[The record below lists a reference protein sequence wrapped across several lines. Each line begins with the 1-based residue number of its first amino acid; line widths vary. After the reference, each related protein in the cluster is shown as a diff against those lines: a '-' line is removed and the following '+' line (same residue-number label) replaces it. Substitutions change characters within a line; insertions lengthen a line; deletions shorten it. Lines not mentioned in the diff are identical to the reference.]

1 MKIVIDMN
9 LSPAWVSVFAQH
21 GIPATHWSTVGS
33 PTAPDSE
40 IFAWA
45 RAHDH
50 AIFTHDLDFAMILAV
65 SRSSKPSVVQ
75 LRHPDV
81 HPARHGER
89 IVRVI
94 AQFSSELG
102 AGALIS
108 IEPDK
113 ERVRLLP
120 LND

>member
-9 LSPAWVSVFAQH
+9 LSPAWAPVFARH
-21 GIPATHWSTVGS
+21 GIEAVHWNTIGS
-33 PTAPDSE
+33 PAAPDSE

-45 RAHDH
+45 RLHDH

-65 SRSSKPSVVQ
+65 SRSPKPSVVQ

-81 HPARHGER
+81 HPVRHGER
-89 IVRVI
+89 IVQVI
-94 AQFSSELG
+94 VQFSTELDS
-102 AGALIS
+102 GALIS

-113 ERVRLLP
+113 QRVRLLP
-120 LND
+120 LHD